1 MRPRILEIASIANW
15 SWRLLCSIMLRT
27 AWKHVLPQNWRNLES
42 GCHHLDEL
50 VQGIQVSLCKHPQ
63 VDACFDCL
71 INSKCCAAGTKWI
84 KKEGKVLRPS
94 RKEKQRAN
102 DILGLCKELGFYEKD
117 GKTLANSEWE
127 KKKEEEE
134 ECYLTQVL

>member
-1 MRPRILEIASIANW
+1 M
-15 SWRLLCSIMLRT
+15 
-27 AWKHVLPQNWRNLES
+27 
-42 GCHHLDEL
+42 
-50 VQGIQVSLCKHPQ
+50 
-63 VDACFDCL
+63 
-71 INSKCCAAGTKWI
+71 

-94 RKEKQRAN
+94 RKEKQRVN

-117 GKTLANSEWE
+117 GLKTLANSKRE